1 MVGMMLGRNG
11 FNVVD
16 AGVDVSTDSF
26 VSVAKESNADIIAM
40 SGLLTTTMTY
50 FPTVIEAL
58 GKAGLKN
65 KRIKIRK

>member
-1 MVGMMLGRNG
+1 MMLGSNG

>member
-1 MVGMMLGRNG
+1 MMLESNG

>member
-1 MVGMMLGRNG
+1 MMLGSNG

-16 AGVDVSTDSF
+16 AGVDVYTDSF
-26 VSVAKESNADIIAM
+26 VSVAKESNTDIIAM

-50 FPTVIEAL
+50 FPTVIEVL